1 MTQQEIFNKA
11 VEFFHGDQLAA
22 QVWTSKYRLDGEVS
36 PVDMASRC
44 TKAIYPHLKIRI
56 EDILKKSKSISNYR
70 DLIEYLESFSEDS
83 LQKLFE
89 TFTIIP
95 GGSVLAGIGTDK
107 PVSLSNCYVLSS
119 PEDNYPSILS
129 KTLLAAELYKR
140 RGGTGV
146 DLSKIRP
153 NGAKVNNAAETSTGI
168 VTVLDQYSSTT
179 INVAQ
184 NGRKLHYCVLAA

>member
-1 MTQQEIFNKA
+1 MTKEQIFQNA

-22 QVWTSKYRLDGEVS
+22 QVWTSKYRLEGENS

-44 TKAIYPHLKIRI
+44 TKAIYPHLKVRI
-56 EDILKKSKSISNYR
+56 EDILNKSKSISNYK
-70 DLIEYLESFSEDS
+70 DLIEYLKSFNESS

-140 RGGTGV
+140 RK
-146 DLSKIRP
+146 L
-153 NGAKVNNAAETSTGI
+153 TSC
-168 VTVLDQYSSTT
+168 
-179 INVAQ
+179 VA
-184 NGRKLHYCVLAA
+184 C